1 MRGGLAYAPCVWGR
15 GGRTDGAAVAIIRRM
30 RTTGSRAIAVSVT
43 ANAAIC
49 ALLGAVSFGGCAGE
63 PKETIVPVEF
73 LVVTEENAADVLA
86 ERPNEAAEPEA
97 PKPEPE
103 PPRPEPKIP
112 DPEPI
117 PPPKPAPTPK
127 AEPKPTPKPT
137 PKPAEKPK
145 YVQAKDIK
153 IGKRVGPV
161 TTGRKDRAKPPTAKR
176 LSDAEIRRLLK
187 AGARSGNVNQ
197 IPPNEASQ
205 CYAAIR
211 RAFTEACAN
220 TLEGSPTGVAPQL
233 EIALGAYGK
242 VESVKVVRSSGS
254 KDFDRQVVA
263 ACRRVKRI
271 YRLPNSF
278 VQNYP
283 TVVIEV
289 DVE

>member
-1 MRGGLAYAPCVWGR
+1 MPWRGGGCGIM
-15 GGRTDGAAVAIIRRM
+15 GIMEQSKG
-30 RTTGSRAIAVSVT
+30 RAIAISVA
-43 ANAAIC
+43 ANAVIC
-49 ALLGAVSFGGCAGE
+49 VALALVSLGGCAGG
-63 PKETIVPVEF
+63 PKEEIVPVEF

-86 ERPNEAAEPEA
+86 EAPNDVAE
-97 PKPEPE
+97 PEPE
-103 PPRPEPKIP
+103 PPKPEPKP
-112 DPEPI
+112 DPKPDPAPL

-137 PKPAEKPK
+137 PKPPKKPK
-145 YVQAKDIK
+145 YVQAKDIPL
-153 IGKRVGPV
+153 GKRVGPM
-161 TTGRKDRAKPPTAKR
+161 TTGKKNRAKPPTDRKT

>member
-1 MRGGLAYAPCVWGR
+1 
-15 GGRTDGAAVAIIRRM
+15 M
-30 RTTGSRAIAVSVT
+30 RTTGIRAIAVSVT

-103 PPRPEPKIP
+103 PPKPEPKIP

-117 PPPKPAPTPK
+117 PPPKPAPAPK
-127 AEPKPTPKPT
+127 PEPKPTPKPT

-161 TTGRKDRAKPPTAKR
+161 TTGRKNRAKPPTAKR
-176 LSDAEIRRLLK
+176 LSDAEIRRLLA
-187 AGARSGNVNQ
+187 AGARPGNVNQ
-197 IPPNEASQ
+197 TPPNEASR
-205 CYAAIR
+205 CYGVIAR
-211 RAFTEACAN
+211 VFREACAN
-220 TLEGSPTGVAPQL
+220 TLEGSPTGRAPEL
-233 EIALGAYGK
+233 RVTFGPAGAVTGI
-242 VESVKVVRSSGS
+242 EVVRSSG
-254 KDFDRQVVA
+254 DRGFDGQVLA
-263 ACRRVKRI
+263 ACRKVRRVNGLSAAFLSA
-271 YRLPNSF
+271 YRS
-278 VQNYP
+278 VD
-283 TVVIEV
+283 IRV